1 VRSIREV
8 AHVLG
13 KQTVAE
19 WVESGPAL
27 ALLRQMGVDFA
38 QGEAVHVPCP
48 LEQFIAAEDITQRIT
63 PSLDTCLEETEP
75 YATEA

>member
-1 VRSIREV
+1 M
-8 AHVLG
+8 LG

-27 ALLRQMGVDFA
+27 ALLRQIGVDFA

-48 LEQFIAAEDITQRIT
+48 LEQFIAAEDTGQCIAPR
-63 PSLDTCLEETEP
+63 SDMRLDESQPCTTDAC
-75 YATEA
+75 